1 MVVMVMMK
9 STWIGVK
16 TTGFGHSGD
25 DDIVMSPIIHNKT
38 DYDADSNFHYH
49 YGEVD
54 EEVVAAVILIKLSDS
69 FNSDLWSPAFG
80 AGKTSTSL

>member
-16 TTGFGHSGD
+16 TTGFGYNGD

-38 DYDADSNFHYH
+38 RQGTSSQYQNSYLDL
-49 YGEVD
+49 
-54 EEVVAAVILIKLSDS
+54 AV
-69 FNSDLWSPAFG
+69 
-80 AGKTSTSL
+80 

>member
-1 MVVMVMMK
+1 MMK

-16 TTGFGHSGD
+16 TTGFGYNGD

-38 DYDADSNFHYH
+38 DYDADSDFDYH
-49 YGEVD
+49 DGEVD
-54 EEVVAAVILIKLSDS
+54 EEVVATAILIKLSDS

-80 AGKTSTSL
+80 AGRTSTSL